1 MSDRPAYH
9 RVPGREDPPTNHDP
23 PPMNPPLGHRSS
35 DHVGSVRLLEA
46 LGAPPRRDDGEPEKG
61 ASILSSSGAGG
72 TNRNA
77 EPAIL
82 WGIPLRFADE
92 RRLAYFLGGGAVACY
107 LAFTATQEGVFA
119 SMGGAHGGMVTLVT
133 TAVYCCLAFGERVR
147 SGETH
152 RKGTWRDYLILAAM
166 TSGGMYATNAALA
179 YLNYTTRIVAKS
191 SKVIPTMLL
200 GTVMQ
205 GRRYSASEYLAAG
218 MLVLGIALFT
228 MGDVDT
234 LPSFEVK
241 GIVLIAVAL
250 CLDSA
255 AGNFE
260 ERRFFNVPDPV
271 HHAEVVYHANLIGMG
286 LTCVGMWL
294 SGELWVSVAFVASN
308 VTSTPL
314 MAVAA
319 AFGYLSVS
327 FILLLIRHYGAANTE
342 VVKSMRKMVSIAL
355 SMTLYPKPW
364 DWKYGAGA
372 ASTVVGL
379 YALYAIKRRKYLA
392 AGPGGN
398 MEAAK

>member
-1 MSDRPAYH
+1 MSDTPAYH
-9 RVPGREDPPTNHDP
+9 PVAGEDPTEDTSEK
-23 PPMNPPLGHRSS
+23 MNPPLGHRAS
-35 DHVGSVRLLEA
+35 DHTGSVRLLEA
-46 LGAPPRRDDGEPEKG
+46 LRHDKDSPA
-61 ASILSSSGAGG
+61 ILTNSGAAG

-77 EPAIL
+77 EPARV
-82 WGIPLRFADE
+82 WGVPLRFADE
-92 RRLAYFLGGGAVACY
+92 RTLAYFLGTGAVVCY

-133 TAVYCCLAFGERVR
+133 TAVYCVLALFERVR
-147 SGETH
+147 SGEMH
-152 RKGTWRDYLILAAM
+152 RKGSWRDYFILAAC

-205 GRRYSASEYLAAG
+205 GRRYAASEYAAAG
-218 MLVLGIALFT
+218 MLVVGIALFT

-241 GIVLIAVAL
+241 GIILIAVAL

-286 LTCVGMWL
+286 MTCVGMSF
-294 SGELWVSVAFVASN
+294 SGELWVSIEHAVNNVAS
-308 VTSTPL
+308 VPL
-314 MAVAA
+314 MALAA
-319 AFGYLSVS
+319 LFGYLSVS
-327 FILLLIRHYGAANTE
+327 FILLLIRHYGASNTE

-355 SMTLYPKPW
+355 SMMLYPKPW

-372 ASTVVGL
+372 VSTTIGL
-379 YALYAIKRRKYLA
+379 YALYSIKRRKYLA
-392 AGPGGN
+392 AGGGS

>member
-1 MSDRPAYH
+1 MSDTPAYH
-9 RVPGREDPPTNHDP
+9 PVAGEDPTEDTSEK
-23 PPMNPPLGHRSS
+23 MNPPLGHRAS
-35 DHVGSVRLLEA
+35 DHTGSVRLLEA
-46 LGAPPRRDDGEPEKG
+46 LRHDKDSPA
-61 ASILSSSGAGG
+61 ILTNSGAAG

-77 EPAIL
+77 EPARL
-82 WGIPLRFADE
+82 WGVPLRFADE
-92 RRLAYFLGGGAVACY
+92 RTLAYFLGTGAVVCY

-133 TAVYCCLAFGERVR
+133 TAVYCVLALFERVR
-147 SGETH
+147 SGEMH
-152 RKGTWRDYLILAAM
+152 RKGSWRDYFILAAC

-205 GRRYSASEYLAAG
+205 GRRYAASEYAAAG
-218 MLVLGIALFT
+218 MLVVGIALFT

-241 GIVLIAVAL
+241 GIILIAVAL

-286 LTCVGMWL
+286 MTCVGMSF
-294 SGELWVSVAFVASN
+294 SGELWVSIEHAVNNVAS
-308 VTSTPL
+308 VPL
-314 MAVAA
+314 MALAA
-319 AFGYLSVS
+319 LFGYLSVS
-327 FILLLIRHYGAANTE
+327 FICY
-342 VVKSMRKMVSIAL
+342 
-355 SMTLYPKPW
+355 
-364 DWKYGAGA
+364 
-372 ASTVVGL
+372 
-379 YALYAIKRRKYLA
+379 
-392 AGPGGN
+392 
-398 MEAAK
+398 